1 MKSLIYLIIS
11 IVISITLTSAVQ
23 KTSESTKSITLQAIG
38 NNVGSVSL
46 KQSADIISSRLKL
59 FGLNSVEVNV
69 SAEKGQVVILL
80 PEKTDITAIEGLVIS
95 KGELAFYETYTH
107 NEIID
112 LLKPDNQ
119 LFNLLNSDKVKNAS
133 DPRVGCTNSE
143 NKKKTDEYLRSG
155 VHVNNCKL
163 FWGIESEK
171 FGFCLFALK
180 TNLEGNPLIVRSDV
194 ESVKIATGKDP
205 QDQKIQIKLKP
216 AAVSIFAN
224 ATKNNLKKSIA
235 IVIDDKVYSYPVV
248 QNVIEGGEIE
258 VTGSFSEK
266 EVNYFPALFNSEK
279 LTVSFKILK

>member
-80 PEKTDITAIEGLVIS
+80 PEKTDITAIEGLVTS

-119 LFNLLNSDKVKNAS
+119 LFNLLDSDKVKNAS

-171 FGFCLFALK
+171 SGFCLFALK

>member
-80 PEKTDITAIEGLVIS
+80 PEKTDITAIEGLVTS

-171 FGFCLFALK
+171 SGFCLFALK

>member
-171 FGFCLFALK
+171 SGFCLFALK

>member
-80 PEKTDITAIEGLVIS
+80 PEKTDITAIEGLVTS

-171 FGFCLFALK
+171 SGFCLFALK

-224 ATKNNLKKSIA
+224 ATRNNLKKSIA

>member
-11 IVISITLTSAVQ
+11 IVISITLTSAFQ

-80 PEKTDITAIEGLVIS
+80 PEKTDITAIEGLVTS

-171 FGFCLFALK
+171 SGFCLFALK

>member
-11 IVISITLTSAVQ
+11 IVISITLTSTVQ

-80 PEKTDITAIEGLVIS
+80 PEKTDITAIEGLVTS

-171 FGFCLFALK
+171 SGFCLFALK